1 LEEARERFL
10 ALLVPLGP
18 LQLRSYADFWA
29 LATGGR
35 VALPSVVKFVA
46 QCVRVCWSCHRS
58 GGTDIVDIPEVIL
71 DPDHYLDLFDSES
84 DMSSDLASSSSDE
97 FVEVS

>member
-1 LEEARERFL
+1 
-10 ALLVPLGP
+10 
-18 LQLRSYADFWA
+18 
-29 LATGGR
+29 
-35 VALPSVVKFVA
+35 
-46 QCVRVCWSCHRS
+46 VCWSCHRS